1 MEWIEA
7 HGGEYLILCISSV
20 LSVSNNI
27 PDKFKSFVNIR
38 EKEIVNWIF
47 VSFSFQI
54 HSIHIFFRR
63 LMFKTPFPPRV
74 PIVISAYL
82 TDVQIN

>member
-7 HGGEYLILCISSV
+7 HGGEYLILNISSV

-27 PDKFKSFVNIR
+27 PDKFKSFVNVR

-54 HSIHIFFRR
+54 HSIHIFEG
-63 LMFKTPFPPRV
+63 
-74 PIVISAYL
+74 
-82 TDVQIN
+82 